1 MSYYLLEPNP
11 QALQILKQCLH
22 FDPDSKPC
30 RTAHRTI
37 KTLDKD
43 FAKLDQLEHS
53 SSWASLIRFVA
64 GTQDSEGFAAKFD
77 RELDAATTATILQ
90 LPLTIIPR
98 KRSPRR
104 LRIYSAACK
113 AYVKSNQV
121 MKGQQWC
128 EETLKIDDRNLDG
141 LIARGEAKL
150 KAEEWDDAVRAFE
163 TAFEASGRNNHE
175 VFYLS
180 RWQRL
185 HSAYC
190 DHPDS

>member
-1 MSYYLLEPNP
+1 M
-11 QALQILKQCLH
+11 H

-43 FAKLDQLEHS
+43 FAKLDQLEYS
-53 SSWASLIRFVA
+53 SSWARLIRFVA
-64 GTQDSEGFAAKFD
+64 GTQDNDSFAAKFD
-77 RELDAATTATILQ
+77 RELDAATTASILQ

-104 LRIYSAACK
+104 LRIYSAVCK

-121 MKGQQWC
+121 TKVQRWC

-141 LIARGEAKL
+141 LVARGEAKL

-163 TAFEASGRNNHE
+163 TAFEASGRNDHE

-185 HSAYC
+185 HCAYR
-190 DHPDS
+190 DHSDSRTP